1 MIDIHCHLCYPQG
14 YENPEEI
21 VKKAKEK
28 GMKGII
34 ASSARF
40 DESLRVLEFA
50 KKHPDFV
57 FPTIGYHPIEG
68 TELEK
73 TIQLI
78 KNQRKNIVGVGEV
91 GLDYHWEKDLKKREK
106 QKEVFKKFISLAKEL
121 GLPLVIHS
129 WDAERD
135 CFEMVKDSGVNC
147 VFHCFSGSLDLA
159 KEIISSGFW
168 ISISTQICF
177 SKHHKKLA
185 KLVPLEN
192 ILLETDSPWLSPNR
206 GEKNY
211 PWNIRCSAEK
221 ISKIKGIPAEQIL
234 ETTWENARRVFGLG
248 NSANLFP

>member
-21 VKKAKEK
+21 VEKAKEE

-40 DESLRVLEFA
+40 DEGLRVLDLA
-50 KKHPDFV
+50 KKYPDFI
-57 FPTIGYHPIEG
+57 FPTLGYHPTEG

-73 TIQLI
+73 TLELI
-78 KNQRKNIVGVGEV
+78 KKHRDKIVGVGEV
-91 GLDYHWEKDLKKREK
+91 GLDYHWEKNQEKIEK
-106 QKEVFKKFISLAKEL
+106 QKDVFGKFISLAKGL

-135 CFEMVKDSGVNC
+135 CFEMVKDSGVKC

-159 KEIISSGFW
+159 QEIIDSSFF

-192 ILLETDSPWLSPNR
+192 LLLETDAPWLSPNR

-221 ISKIKGIPAEQIL
+221 ISKLKGIPAEQVL
-234 ETTWENARRVFGLG
+234 EIAWENARRVFGL
-248 NSANLFP
+248 SRK